1 MAGPFSETTVSVD
14 SDTSPGSLAGPGD
27 VLLVTGE
34 GRLQTFPLDREELII
49 GRAPDCD
56 VVLDHRTLSRH
67 HARLR
72 VSPVAAIQ
80 DLDSTNGVSVGRE
93 QRQGGD
99 PVQLEIGETFR
110 IGPFTF
116 VLLHASAGREP
127 SISSSGPEPLRI
139 VDPAP
144 ERASSLVCDIAA
156 SDATVLILGETGV
169 GKEVLAQ
176 TIHSLSGRSGPMV
189 RINCAALSES
199 LLESEL
205 FGHERGAFTGATT
218 AKPGLLESAEGGTV
232 FLDEV
237 GELPPALQAKLLR
250 ALEAREVLRL
260 GSIKPITIDARF
272 IAATNRDLVGEVAA
286 GRFRS
291 DLYFRL
297 DGMLA
302 AHPAPARATTT

>member
-93 QRQGGD
+93 RRQGGD

-169 GKEVLAQ
+169 GKEVFAQ
-176 TIHSLSGRSGPMV
+176 PIHELSGVGAVSWPSTAGRSRSPCSRASCSGT
-189 RINCAALSES
+189 R
-199 LLESEL
+199 
-205 FGHERGAFTGATT
+205 RGAFTGAIG
-218 AKPGLLESAEGGTV
+218 AKPGLLETASGGTV

-237 GELPPALQAKLLR
+237 GEMPPALQVKLLR
-250 ALEAREVLRL
+250 VLEERGCCASAASSR
-260 GSIKPITIDARF
+260 PIDVRF
-272 IAATNRDLVGEVAA
+272 IAATNRDLREVAD
-286 GRFRS
+286 GRFRA
-291 DLYFRL
+291 DLFFRL
-297 DGMLA
+297 DGITL
-302 AHPAPARATTT
+302 HDPPAARATTT